1 MDDKESN
8 QKTSFFSWF
17 LYFAMKG
24 QEGDPGKE
32 EIPGRKV

>member
-17 LYFAMKG
+17 FFAMKR